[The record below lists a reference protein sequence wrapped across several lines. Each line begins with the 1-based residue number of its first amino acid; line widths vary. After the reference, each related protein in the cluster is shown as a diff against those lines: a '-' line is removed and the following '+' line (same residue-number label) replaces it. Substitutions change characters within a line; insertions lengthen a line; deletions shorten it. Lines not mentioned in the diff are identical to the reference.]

1 MPPKR
6 KRPRRRAPTPPSEN
20 DEYKQKIKDIVNTL
34 EECHDDKI
42 KSLGTLIMY
51 IFNTTDESHGISEEV
66 TDAIQKLHP
75 ISVNNKE
82 LSKPNLKETND
93 LIKTLQQTVGNKNT
107 PDGLIDSYQQ
117 VVKAIVK
124 YAENIKCPEE
134 KSFDPKPFEDII
146 VSLERLDEEYK
157 LHQKIYDKK
166 RTCDELGLRSN
177 SNQKRNTWNNADN
190 EGKIKRCKI
199 SLRDIQK
206 TADFKK
212 FKGVYDKHID
222 SKKHHILIANIEQL
236 KKYLSDLHT
245 PYNNI
250 FSTTGGLI
258 HQLEKMKRGGGIVRL
273 SVSSKKSKTKT
284 GGSKHHKTKTTKKR
298 IKGKQTRRNKAKN
311 KTTIKAKNTTTI
323 KAKNK
328 TTIKAKNKTK
338 KR

>member
-51 IFNTTDESHGISEEV
+51 IFNTTDESHGISKKV
-66 TDAIQKLHP
+66 TDGIQKLRP
-75 ISVNNKE
+75 ISETNKE
-82 LSKPNLKETND
+82 LSKSNLKNTNE
-93 LIKTLQQTVGNKNT
+93 LIERLKTINGSIQTLQQTVGDETT
-107 PDGLIDSYQQ
+107 PDGLTDSYKQ
-117 VVKAIVK
+117 VVKAIVE
-124 YAENIKCPEE
+124 YAGKIKCPEK
-134 KSFDPKPFEDII
+134 KSFDPKPFDKII
-146 VSLERLDEEYK
+146 TSLKKLDNEYQKHQFEYGKK
-157 LHQKIYDKK
+157 L
-166 RTCDELGLRSN
+166 TCDELGLRSN

-199 SLRDIQK
+199 SLRDIK
-206 TADFKK
+206 NSKAFKNFKK
-212 FKGVYDKHID
+212 VYDTHIY
-222 SKKHHILIANIEQL
+222 SKDRFTLSRNIDDL

-245 PYNNI
+245 PYNKV
-250 FSTTGGLI
+250 FSYTGGLI
-258 HQLEKMKRGGGIVRL
+258 HQLNKIKTFEIMKLDRQR
-273 SVSSKKSKTKT
+273 SKQ
-284 GGSKHHKTKTTKKR
+284 GGSKHHKTKKTKKR

-311 KTTIKAKNTTTI
+311 KTTIKAKN
-323 KAKNK
+323 K

>member
-1 MPPKR
+1 MPPKLEH
-6 KRPRRRAPTPPSEN
+6 P
-20 DEYKQKIKDIVNTL
+20 IKKLYLLT
-34 EECHDDKI
+34 ECHDDKI
-42 KSLGTLIMY
+42 KSLGTLIQK
-51 IFNTTDESHGISEEV
+51 IFNTTDKSLVISKEV
-66 TDAIQKLHP
+66 TDDIQKLRP
-75 ISVNNKE
+75 ILGTSKE
-82 LSKPNLKETND
+82 LSKSNLEKTNK
-93 LIKTLQQTVGNKNT
+93 LIKNLQDTVGKNEAR
-107 PDGLIDSYQQ
+107 GLTNSYKQ
-117 VVKAIVK
+117 VVKAIVE
-124 YAENIKCPEE
+124 YAKKIKCPEE

-146 VSLERLDEEYK
+146 VSLEWLDEEYK

-190 EGKIKRCKI
+190 KGKIEACKK
-199 SLRDIQK
+199 SLKNIQK

-212 FKGVYDKHID
+212 FKKAYDTHIYN
-222 SKKHHILIANIEQL
+222 KEGHILSRNIDEL
-236 KKYLSDLHT
+236 KKYLKTLHT

-284 GGSKHHKTKTTKKR
+284 GGSKHHKTKKTKKR

-311 KTTIKAKNTTTI
+311 KTTIKAKNKTTIKAKNKTTI

>member
-1 MPPKR
+1 MPPKLEH
-6 KRPRRRAPTPPSEN
+6 P
-20 DEYKQKIKDIVNTL
+20 IKKLYLLT
-34 EECHDDKI
+34 ECHDDKI
-42 KSLGTLIMY
+42 KSLGTLIQK
-51 IFNTTDESHGISEEV
+51 IFNTTDESLGISKEV
-66 TDAIQKLHP
+66 TDGIQKLRP
-75 ISVNNKE
+75 ITGTNKE
-82 LSKPNLKETND
+82 LSKSNLEKTNE
-93 LIKTLQQTVGNKNT
+93 LIERLKTINGSIQTLQQTTNGT
-107 PDGLIDSYQQ
+107 DRRIGLTDSYKQ
-117 VVKAIVK
+117 VVKAIVN
-124 YAENIKCPEE
+124 YAKNIRCPEE
-134 KSFDPKPFEDII
+134 KSFDPEPFDKII
-146 VSLERLDEEYK
+146 TSLKKLDKMYIT
-157 LHQKIYDKK
+157 HQNIYDKK
-166 RTCDELGLRSN
+166 LLCGELGSRSN

-258 HQLEKMKRGGGIVRL
+258 HQLDKMKKGGGIVRPR
-273 SVSSKKSKTKT
+273 VSSNKSKPKR

-328 TTIKAKNKTK
+328 TTIKSKNKTK

>member
-146 VSLERLDEEYK
+146 VSLERLDKMYQK
-157 LHQKIYDKK
+157 HQLNYGKTLLCEQLGETEKK
-166 RTCDELGLRSN
+166 QCKKDRG
-177 SNQKRNTWNNADN
+177 A
-190 EGKIKRCKI
+190 IKKKQAFI
-199 SLRDIQK
+199 N
-206 TADFKK
+206 FKK
-212 FKGVYDKHID
+212 VYDTHIY
-222 SKKHHILIANIEQL
+222 SKEHHILSANIDQL
-236 KKYLSDLHT
+236 KTYLRNKHG
-245 PYNNI
+245 PRYRF
-250 FSTTGGLI
+250 FSNTGGLI
-258 HQLEKMKRGGGIVRL
+258 HQLNKIKTFETMKLDRQR
-273 SVSSKKSKTKT
+273 SKQ
-284 GGSKHHKTKTTKKR
+284 GGSKHHKTKKTKKR

-311 KTTIKAKNTTTI
+311 KTTIKAKN
-323 KAKNK
+323 K